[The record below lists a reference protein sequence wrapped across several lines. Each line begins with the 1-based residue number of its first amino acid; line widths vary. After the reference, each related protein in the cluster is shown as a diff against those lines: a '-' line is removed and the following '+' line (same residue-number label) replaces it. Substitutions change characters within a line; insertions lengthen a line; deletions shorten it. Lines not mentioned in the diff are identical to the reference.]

1 MKKTNYRLR
10 KAFGGL
16 ALGTFLFTNFG
27 GPLFAKDFKNAHTQ
41 TRTLP
46 KPQYQNSL
54 GSFSVDFSGTAV
66 SLNDLVSDL
75 NGYFEADKNN
85 SFKLERE
92 YSDEF
97 GTQYYNYQHFYKD
110 VKIEGDMIFIQ
121 VKNNKIQFVS
131 GQFVNATDL
140 DTAPVISDEKVREI
154 AYADFGTT
162 ENVHEGAVENLIVKT
177 EMEEKVVLKFV
188 KKINLTS
195 VLPMKSYDFLIDGS
209 TGKLLSSRNK
219 VYKGDTP
226 STSTTY
232 YRGNQNIVVDSYNG
246 KFRLKDN
253 NRKIR
258 TLNGANLDGYIDPS
272 DGTFTGYDE
281 YINNTANYTSAA
293 SKPAI
298 DVHWGIM
305 KTFDYYKNVHNRNS
319 FDGKGHAINNYYD
332 AGELIGD
339 SENAAAID
347 ENMGGVE
354 ILGMVY
360 GSGGP
365 SMNPVVGL
373 DVTGHEYSHLVI
385 GRNGNGGLNYE
396 NESGALNESFADIFG
411 TAIEFQ
417 VNLNPN
423 WIIGENIMKS
433 TVSPAYLRSMSDPN
447 SGYNPQPDT
456 YKGTYWQNTTTNPNE
471 FNDYGGVHTNSGVGN
486 FWFYL
491 LSMGGYGT
499 NDLKNQYWVE
509 GIGIQKAEKIA
520 YRALMS
526 GLMPTATYMDAYN
539 ATRQAAVSL
548 YGINSEEWN
557 QVVNAWYAVGIG
569 NAPAAVKN
577 MEMLSKLNVY
587 PNPAAGD
594 EVFIDSELEDHV
606 TVEMFDLSGKQ
617 LMAPKTL
624 ETRTSLNVA
633 QLAAGMYIL
642 KFRSALGEYS
652 HKLMVK

>member
-1 MKKTNYRLR
+1 MKKNNYVLR
-10 KAFGGL
+10 KALGGL
-16 ALGTFLFTNFG
+16 ALGTILFINFG
-27 GPLFAKDFKNAHTQ
+27 SPLFAKGIKDDYTQ
-41 TRTLP
+41 TKALP

-54 GSFSVDFSGTAV
+54 GSFSVDFSGSAV
-66 SLNDLVSDL
+66 FLNDLVSDL

-92 YSDEF
+92 YTDEL
-97 GTQYYNYQHFYKD
+97 GTHYYNYQHFYKD
-110 VKIEGDMIFIQ
+110 VKVEGDVIFIQ

-131 GQFVNATDL
+131 GQFVKVTDL
-140 DTAPVISDEKVREI
+140 DTAPAISDEKVREM

-162 ENVHEGAVENLIVKT
+162 ANVREGIVENLIIKT
-177 EMEEKVVLKFV
+177 EIDERIVLRFV

-195 VLPMKSYDFLIDGS
+195 VLPMKSYDFLIDGT

-219 VYKGDTP
+219 VYRGDTA
-226 STSTTY
+226 SKSATY
-232 YRGNQNIVVDSYNG
+232 YRGSQDITVDSYNG

-258 TLNGANLDGYIDPS
+258 TLNGVDLDGGIDTS
-272 DGTFTGYDE
+272 DGTFTGYQE
-281 YINNTANYTSAA
+281 YINNAANFTSTA

-298 DVHWGIM
+298 DVHWGIT

-319 FDGKGHAINNYYD
+319 FDGNGHAINNYYD

-347 ENMGGVE
+347 QDMGGVQ

-360 GSGGP
+360 GSGGFM
-365 SMNPVVGL
+365 MNPVVGL

-423 WIIGENIMKS
+423 WFMGENIMKS

-456 YKGTYWQNTTTNPNE
+456 YKGTYWQNTTTSPDE

-491 LSMGGYGT
+491 LSTGGYGT
-499 NDLKNQYWVE
+499 NDIKNQYWVE
-509 GIGIQKAEKIA
+509 GIGIQKAEKIV
-520 YRALMS
+520 YKALIS
-526 GLMPTATYMDAYN
+526 GLMPTATYMDAHN
-539 ATRQAAVSL
+539 ATKQAAATL
-548 YGINSEEWN
+548 YGLNSEEWN

-587 PNPAAGD
+587 PNPVAGN
-594 EVFIDSELEDHV
+594 EVFIDSELEGHA

-617 LMAPKTL
+617 IMAPKTV

-642 KFRSALGEYS
+642 KFKSASGEYS